1 MIRLESIEK
10 TYRMGDQE
18 VRALRGVSAEIEAGE
33 MVAIIGASGSG
44 KSTLMHILGC
54 LDRPDRGRYLLEGRD
69 VAALS
74 KNALADV
81 RNRRIGFVFQSF
93 NLLPRL
99 TALENVELPMLYGSL
114 GQPRRRARQALDR
127 VGLGD
132 RVGHRPSQ
140 LSGGQAQRVAVARAL
155 VTDPAVVLADEPTGN
170 LDSTTGADVLQL
182 LADLN
187 AEGRTIILVTH
198 DPAIAAKCKR
208 HIRLRDGQIE

>member
-18 VRALRGVSAEIEAGE
+18 VRALRGVSAEIDAGE

-114 GQPRRRARQALDR
+114 GQPRRRAQQALDR

-187 AEGRTIILVTH
+187 TEGRTIILVTH